1 VCGGVPIISWP
12 FLAEQQTN
20 CRYSCNEWGIGMEIE
35 GGVKREEIK
44 SLVKELMV
52 GEKGKELKKKA
63 VEWKKLAE
71 EATSRPTGSSYV
83 NLDKMINEVLVSPRD

>member
-1 VCGGVPIISWP
+1 
-12 FLAEQQTN
+12 LAVLGRATN
-20 CRYSCNEWGIGMEIE
+20 NCQYSCNEWGIGIEIE

-44 SLVKELMV
+44 SLVRELMV

-83 NLDKMINEVLVSPRD
+83 NLDKMINEVLLSPRD